1 MRNHHDLIDLIGKYA
16 KVVGI
21 DRQFPAEADGRI
33 WAGRY
38 AQIALCIVKEC
49 SIEKISDAKDGW
61 QQKLDESL
69 VRQEQANL
77 TVIDGYLI
85 LALPAPPDDS
95 LRAHIREVEMD
106 TFICRKH
113 VVWPEQGDAPEEI
126 WRRVFK
132 VTVLGLPPSPELSR
146 GVNMPALNGSQRS
159 VWSHIREMGPERAA
173 ARILSEENSE

>member
-1 MRNHHDLIDLIGKYA
+1 MRNHQDLIDLIEMYA
-16 KVVGI
+16 KAVGI

-38 AQIALCIVKEC
+38 AQIALCMVKEC
-49 SIEKISDAKDGW
+49 SIDAIMDAKEMW

-85 LALPAPPDDS
+85 LSLPDSPDDR
-95 LRAHIREVEMD
+95 LRAQIREVEMD

-113 VVWPEQGDAPEEI
+113 VVWPEKGDAPEEI

-132 VTVLGLPPSPELSR
+132 VTVLGLPPSPPLC
-146 GVNMPALNGSQRS
+146 GGPNMPVLRGAQRS
-159 VWSHIREMGPERAA
+159 IWIHVREMGPGRAA
-173 ARILSEENSE
+173 ARILSEGSQ